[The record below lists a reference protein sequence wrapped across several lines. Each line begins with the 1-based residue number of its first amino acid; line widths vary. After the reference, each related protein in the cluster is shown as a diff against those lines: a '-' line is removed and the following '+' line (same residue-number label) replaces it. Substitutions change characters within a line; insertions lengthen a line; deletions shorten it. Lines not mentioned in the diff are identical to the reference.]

1 MPQIETCRER
11 ALSEEYKDYIIGRVG
26 TFWGNILEKDIC
38 RLSLDYGFQI
48 AYANQEEL
56 SGVPLYKTPY
66 YSIPKCYTL
75 LDTEALQEAGIAPVQ
90 QIPGLELTGAN
101 VIIGFID
108 TGINYELEVF
118 RRLDGSTR
126 IRRIWDQTIQNG
138 KMPNG
143 LWYGSEYA
151 EEEIN
156 EALRTDNP
164 RNIVPSSDENG
175 HGTFVASIAC
185 GSGVPEEG
193 FLGAAPEAEL
203 VVVKLKEAKQYLRDF
218 YFVKDEVP
226 CYQEN
231 DIMAALHYLQNVA
244 KEVGKPLV
252 ICMSVG
258 TSMGGHSAAA
268 PLSSYIEVMGNTPLI
283 AITAGTGNEADK
295 RHHTQGM
302 VSPNETDI
310 IEINV
315 GPNVEGFYTELWTEI
330 PNIFTVTVTSPSGET
345 SFQVPIRNENEIYEF
360 LFENT
365 RVYINYRVLVE
376 STNSQVVFL
385 RFENPLEGI
394 WKVNVTAKYQGDG
407 NYHIWLPM
415 NEFLDGE
422 VFFLQSTP
430 DVTIMSPG
438 NVQAV
443 TSCAFY
449 NGENGG
455 SASNSGRGFTR
466 LGGIKPDIAVP
477 GMNILGVNQRGQ
489 TTLRSGSSIASALAA
504 GAAALIFEWLVADDK
519 TPDSVQV
526 KNLLI
531 LGAVR
536 EREEAYPNP
545 ERGYGNMNL
554 YNTFLVLRNI

>member
-1 MPQIETCRER
+1 MSEIEICRER

-38 RLSLDYGFQI
+38 RLPLDYGFQI

-138 KMPNG
+138 KIPKG

-231 DIMAALHYLQNVA
+231 DIMAALLYLQNVA
-244 KEVGKPLV
+244 KEAEKPLV
-252 ICMSVG
+252 ICMSVE
-258 TSMGGHSAAA
+258 
-268 PLSSYIEVMGNTPLI
+268 Y
-283 AITAGTGNEADK
+283 
-295 RHHTQGM
+295 
-302 VSPNETDI
+302 
-310 IEINV
+310 
-315 GPNVEGFYTELWTEI
+315 
-330 PNIFTVTVTSPSGET
+330 
-345 SFQVPIRNENEIYEF
+345 
-360 LFENT
+360 
-365 RVYINYRVLVE
+365 
-376 STNSQVVFL
+376 L
-385 RFENPLEGI
+385 R
-394 WKVNVTAKYQGDG
+394 
-407 NYHIWLPM
+407 
-415 NEFLDGE
+415 
-422 VFFLQSTP
+422 
-430 DVTIMSPG
+430 
-438 NVQAV
+438 
-443 TSCAFY
+443 
-449 NGENGG
+449 
-455 SASNSGRGFTR
+455 
-466 LGGIKPDIAVP
+466 
-477 GMNILGVNQRGQ
+477 
-489 TTLRSGSSIASALAA
+489 
-504 GAAALIFEWLVADDK
+504 
-519 TPDSVQV
+519 
-526 KNLLI
+526 
-531 LGAVR
+531 
-536 EREEAYPNP
+536 
-545 ERGYGNMNL
+545 
-554 YNTFLVLRNI
+554 